1 MAGLNKVFTLCCQS
15 WQTLSLS
22 ITWLQG
28 YLAARKGSGKPRQD
42 RVIKPYTHFVE
53 TKEQIWNVWRQ
64 VKCEHVSCCQ
74 HVSLLFT
81 LVVITV

>member
-1 MAGLNKVFTLCCQS
+1 MAGLIKVLTLCYQS
-15 WQTLSLS
+15 WQTFSLS

-28 YLAARKGSGKPRQD
+28 YLAAIKGSGKPRQD
-42 RVIKPYTHFVE
+42 QVIKPYTHFVE
-53 TKEQIWNVWRQ
+53 TKEQIWKVWRQ

-81 LVVITV
+81 LAMIIV